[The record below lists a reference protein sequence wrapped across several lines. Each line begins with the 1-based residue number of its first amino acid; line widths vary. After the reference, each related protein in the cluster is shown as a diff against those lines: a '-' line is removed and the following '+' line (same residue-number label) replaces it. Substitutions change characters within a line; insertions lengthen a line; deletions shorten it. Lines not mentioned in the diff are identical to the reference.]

1 MRPAFFFGYGS
12 LVNRHTH
19 RYDAAHA
26 ASVRGWRRAWR
37 YTPDRQVA
45 YLTAVRDA
53 DCRIDGLVAHVP
65 GGNWAALDLREHAY
79 ERLNVTADV
88 THPGDPLAEVAI
100 YAIAPERLH
109 LPDAD
114 HPVLLSYVDVV
125 VQGYLH
131 VYGAAGAERFFDTTT
146 GWNAPIRDDRAN
158 PQYPRAQRLSD
169 AERAVVDAALA
180 RLDCTVLA

>member
-65 GGNWAALDLREHAY
+65 GGNWAALDLREEGYARH
-79 ERLNVTADV
+79 
-88 THPGDPLAEVAI
+88 
-100 YAIAPERLH
+100 AIAGGLTVEGDVPVAAQVYAVAPH
-109 LPDAD
+109 TMVVQAD
-114 HPVLLSYVDVV
+114 PAPILLSYLDVV
-125 VQGYLH
+125 VQGYLREFGEQ
-131 VYGAAGAERFFDTTT
+131 GARDFFATTDGWDTPVL
-146 GWNAPIRDDRAN
+146 NDRAA
-158 PQYPRAQRLSD
+158 PRYPRAQVLTG
-169 AERAVVDAALA
+169 AETALVDALLA
-180 RLDCTVLA
+180 AVGGRVI